1 MGLPWGCPRWGMPR
15 GMPLAK
21 DAIRRLLRDIGGAV
35 MGGATLIG
43 RWCKYRETMD
53 KESHGYK

>member
-1 MGLPWGCPRWGMPR
+1 MPR